1 MEKCGGIIMANIV
14 ANVIVVGV
22 MALLLFLG
30 GWSVWNEHK
39 NGGEQ

>member
-1 MEKCGGIIMANIV
+1 MANII

-30 GWSVWNEHK
+30 GWSAWYEHK
-39 NGGEQ
+39 NGKKQ